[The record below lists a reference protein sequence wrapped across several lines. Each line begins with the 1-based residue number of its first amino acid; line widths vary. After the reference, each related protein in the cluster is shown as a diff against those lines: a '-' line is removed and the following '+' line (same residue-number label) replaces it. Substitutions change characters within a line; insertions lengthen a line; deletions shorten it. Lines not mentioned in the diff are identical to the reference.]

1 MELKSVTIRNF
12 KALQDIL
19 NLPPEL
25 RQTVKTQSAVH

>member
-1 MELKSVTIRNF
+1 MMPGIIISSIISEQSRLV
-12 KALQDIL
+12 